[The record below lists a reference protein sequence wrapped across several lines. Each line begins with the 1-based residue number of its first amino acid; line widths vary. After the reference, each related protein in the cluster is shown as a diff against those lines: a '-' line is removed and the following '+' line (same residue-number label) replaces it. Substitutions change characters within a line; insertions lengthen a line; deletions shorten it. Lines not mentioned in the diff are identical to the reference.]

1 MMPGMRGMNP
11 KQMKQAMKRMGIT
24 TEEME
29 NVEEVIIKA
38 GGKCYVI
45 SDAAVTITTMQG
57 QKSYQVV
64 GDTEILEGDA
74 AQATSAAAPA
84 APAGIQ
90 IPEEDIELV
99 AAQAN
104 VSREEARQALV
115 ECNGEPAE
123 AIIKL
128 MTK

>member
-1 MMPGMRGMNP
+1 MPGMRGMNP
-11 KQMKQAMKRMGIT
+11 RQMKQAMKRMGIE
-24 TEEME
+24 TEEMT
-29 NVEEVIIKA
+29 NVEEVVIKA

-45 SDAAVTITTMQG
+45 RDAAVTITTMQG
-57 QKSYQVV
+57 QKSYQIM
-64 GDTEILEGDA
+64 GETEVLEGDDATA
-74 AQATSAAAPA
+74 ATTAGPA
-84 APAGIQ
+84 APPSIK

-104 VSREEARQALV
+104 VSHEEAKQALI

-128 MTK
+128 MSK

>member
-11 KQMKQAMKRMGIT
+11 RQMKQAMKRMGIE

-29 NVEEVIIKA
+29 NVEEVVIKA
-38 GGKCYVI
+38 DGKVI
-45 SDAAVTITTMQG
+45 VIRDAAVTITTMQG

-64 GDTEILEGDA
+64 GETEVLEGDE
-74 AQATSAAAPA
+74 AQAAATAAPG
-84 APAGIQ
+84 APPSIK

-99 AAQAN
+99 MAQAN
-104 VSREEARQALV
+104 ASYEDAKAALIEAK
-115 ECNGEPAE
+115 GEPAE

-128 MTK
+128 MSK

>member
-1 MMPGMRGMNP
+1 MNP
-11 KQMKQAMKRMGIT
+11 RQMKQAMKRMGIE
-24 TEEME
+24 TEEMQD
-29 NVEEVIIKA
+29 VEEVVIKA
-38 GGKCYVI
+38 GGRCYVI
-45 SDAAVTITTMQG
+45 RDAAVTITTMQG

-64 GDTEILEGDA
+64 GETEVLEGEEV
-74 AQATSAAAPA
+74 QATAAAGPT
-84 APAGIQ
+84 APPTIK

-104 VSREEARQALV
+104 VSHEEAKAALI

-128 MTK
+128 MSK